1 MHVSLLMTNIAIFL
15 GQLLVLLI
23 VAGIVISI
31 KKKVLTHHQVRMT
44 PVDFWPPILLLFI
57 HQISIN
63 GLSNS
68 LLPQVVVIWIGIS
81 LLILFW
87 QIFSNQELTYK
98 KFFVIF
104 WRFGDLIVF
113 ISWVG
118 VVIYVIYQSL

>member
-31 KKKVLTHHQVRMT
+31 KKKVLTHRQVRMT

-87 QIFSNQELTYK
+87 QIFSNQKLTYK

-113 ISWVG
+113 ISWIG